1 MASNSEVCNRWAK
14 SLLDS
19 SVRIPST
26 THNRVKVYEA
36 DAIYSYGSH
45 FQMAKL
51 IRNKDRSPKFV
62 LINGDT
68 FSVSTTRHQGHVRDA
83 LRQYA
88 GEIPTLIIPFTAL
101 DRAGIIRES
110 IEILDTKG
118 EGRDVTIRES
128 KSLPRDV
135 KLKTDGIYH
144 DFDNGHYH
152 YTMPEGGVLTNSWN
166 HEVRLGDD
174 GIYRWRSVRHWL
186 GDSLISAKLEW
197 SHDRSQ
203 RRVKFLSSFDRQE
216 TNRLYFLC
224 QLPRTAAV
232 TFDDAIEALKPDPV
246 VLAEGMGRTV
256 TRQGDMFAVPIAKLT
271 KRDLTKSGAKF
282 SVSAKSVPLIGTSHT
297 ATLIATM
304 PDGTQYARGT
314 MYHKP
319 SLVTWGREPEH
330 RSQKMGDGKTWHLIV
345 KNTVPV
351 RKRRG

>member
-1 MASNSEVCNRWAK
+1 M
-14 SLLDS
+14 
-19 SVRIPST
+19 
-26 THNRVKVYEA
+26 
-36 DAIYSYGSH
+36 
-45 FQMAKL
+45 
-51 IRNKDRSPKFV
+51 
-62 LINGDT
+62 
-68 FSVSTTRHQGHVRDA
+68 RDA

-88 GEIPTLIIPFTAL
+88 GDIPTLIIPFTAL
-101 DRAGIIRES
+101 DQAGIIRES
-110 IEILDTKG
+110 IEILDSKP
-118 EGRDVTIRES
+118 EGYERTPRQGDAPPMGAKI
-128 KSLPRDV
+128 KSA
-135 KLKTDGIYH
+135 TTYH
-144 DFDNGHYH
+144 DFAGEWQWRSEGDPIHLTSDNQ
-152 YTMPEGGVLTNSWN
+152 EI
-166 HEVRLGDD
+166 RLDND
-174 GIYRWRSVRHWL
+174 GLYRWHTVRHWL
-186 GDSLISAKLEW
+186 GDSLISAKIQFGK
-197 SHDRSQ
+197 DAQ
-203 RRVKFLSSFDRQE
+203 RVKFLSSFDRQE

-232 TFDDAIEALKPDPV
+232 TFEDAIEALKPDPV

-256 TRQGDMFAVPIAKLT
+256 TRQGDMFAVPITKLT

-282 SVSAKSVPLIGTSHT
+282 SLSAKSVPLIGTSHT